1 MARAR
6 PSPALLAS
14 VLLHAGAVGLFF
26 VAWPK
31 SKLPTIPD
39 SVPVSI
45 ISSEVIQAAAPDN
58 PSEELVTEDGSTAPV
73 ETPPQ
78 PTPPD
83 PVPPAP
89 APPPPTPAPR
99 PAPTPQPRPP
109 EKARP
114 TPPERARP
122 TPPTPPRP
130 TPPRPATPSPAPK
143 RNQPSLD
150 LDALA
155 GPPRPRPNPG
165 RAATGQQGAG
175 QAPQA
180 TGPQLQALGR
190 QVTRNWNV
198 RAVCDLPGG
207 DDLTIRVRVRI
218 GADGRIQGSPVVEG
232 GGGGAAWRAGSDSIV
247 QALRAT
253 SPFDLPDGFT
263 AQEVP
268 FRFQTETVCRGR

>member
-1 MARAR
+1 MSEQAKS
-6 PSPALLAS
+6 SPALIAS
-14 VLLHAGAVGLFF
+14 VLLHAGAAGLLF

-31 SKLPTIPD
+31 DDLPAPAPE

-45 ISSEVIQAAAPDN
+45 ISSEIIEAAAPDN
-58 PSEELVTEDGSTAPV
+58 PSEEPVVEDGATAPV
-73 ETPPQ
+73 ETPPEVAPQ
-78 PTPPD
+78 PTPP
-83 PVPPAP
+83 AP
-89 APPPPTPAPR
+89 TPPPPAPR
-99 PAPTPQPRPP
+99 PSPTPRPTPP

-114 TPPERARP
+114 TPPRP
-122 TPPTPPRP
+122 TP
-130 TPPRPATPSPAPK
+130 PSPAPK
-143 RNQPSLD
+143 RNAPSLD

-175 QAPQA
+175 QASQA

-218 GADGRIQGSPVVEG
+218 GADGRIQGNPVVEG
-232 GGGGAAWRAGSDSIV
+232 AGNSAAWRAGSDSIV

-253 SPFDLPDGFT
+253 SPFDLPEGFT

-268 FRFQTETVCRGR
+268 FRFLTETVCRGR

>member
-6 PSPALLAS
+6 PSPAFLVSA
-14 VLLHAGAVGLFF
+14 LLHAGAVGLLF
-26 VAWPK
+26 VSWPQ
-31 SKLPTIPD
+31 SKLPAVPD

-45 ISSEVIQAAAPDN
+45 ISSEIIQAAAPDN
-58 PSEELVTEDGSTAPV
+58 PSEELITEDGATAPV
-73 ETPPQ
+73 ETPPEPAPPE
-78 PTPPD
+78 PTPPA
-83 PVPPAP
+83 PTPP
-89 APPPPTPAPR
+89 PAPR
-99 PAPTPQPRPP
+99 PTPTPQPRPP

-114 TPPERARP
+114 TPPEKARP

-130 TPPRPATPSPAPK
+130 TPPRPTPPAPK

-155 GPPRPRPNPG
+155 GPPRPRPNTGPV
-165 RAATGQQGAG
+165 ATGQQGAG
-175 QAPQA
+175 QASQA

-218 GADGRIQGSPVVEG
+218 GADGRIQGNPVVEG
-232 GGGGAAWRAGSDSIV
+232 AGSSPAWRAGSDSIV

-253 SPFDLPDGFT
+253 SPFDLPEGFT

-268 FRFQTETVCRGR
+268 FRFLTETVCRGR

>member
-1 MARAR
+1 MRAK
-6 PSPALLAS
+6 PSSALIVSALLH
-14 VLLHAGAVGLFF
+14 VGAVGLLF

-31 SKLPTIPD
+31 DDLPTPPD

-45 ISSEVIQAAAPDN
+45 ISSEVIEAAAPDN
-58 PSEELVTEDGSTAPV
+58 PSDELITDDGATAPV
-73 ETPPQ
+73 ETPPEVTPQ
-78 PTPPD
+78 PTPPT
-83 PVPPAP
+83 P
-89 APPPPTPAPR
+89 APPPPAPR
-99 PAPTPQPRPP
+99 PTPTPTPQPRPP

-114 TPPERARP
+114 TPPRP
-122 TPPTPPRP
+122 TPP
-130 TPPRPATPSPAPK
+130 APAPK

-155 GPPRPRPNPG
+155 GPPRPRPNAG
-165 RAATGQQGAG
+165 RPATGQQGAG
-175 QAPQA
+175 QASLA

-218 GADGRIQGSPVVEG
+218 GTDGRIQGNPVVEG
-232 GGGGAAWRAGSDSIV
+232 GGGTAAWRAGSDSIV

-253 SPFDLPDGFT
+253 SPFDLPEGFT

-268 FRFQTETVCRGR
+268 FRFLTETVCRGR